1 MGIYYSSVGTRLNNC
16 LRAEGLTIED
26 FAVISPKL
34 VVRIRNLGRKSEV
47 AIIDRLE
54 ELNMKPGRW
63 LGEEL
68 VWYEALPYYMEHREE
83 IRKKYPI
90 QYIEKPEEPKEPA
103 PELEK
108 PKDDWEE
115 YRKQLA
121 KEIFLIYI
129 KSEADMPLNT
139 PQVLSEAAVDAA
151 DALIAELKKE
161 YQ

>member
-16 LRAEGLTIED
+16 LRAEELTIED

-34 VVRIRNLGRKSEV
+34 VMRIKNLGRKSEV

-68 VWYEALPYYMEHREE
+68 IWYKVLPYYKEHREE

-90 QYIEKPEEPKEPA
+90 QYIEKPEEQKSEP
-103 PELEK
+103 EK

-129 KSEADMPLNT
+129 KSEADSPINS
-139 PQVLSEAAVDAA
+139 PQVLSEAAADAA
-151 DALIAELKKE
+151 DALIEELKKD
-161 YQ
+161 YK

>member
-16 LRAEGLTIED
+16 LRAEELTIED

-34 VVRIRNLGRKSEV
+34 VMRIKNLGRKSEV

-68 VWYEALPYYMEHREE
+68 TWYKALPYYKEHREE

-90 QYIEKPEEPKEPA
+90 QYIEKPEEQKPEP
-103 PELEK
+103 EK

-129 KSEADMPLNT
+129 KSEADSPINS
-139 PQVLSEAAVDAA
+139 PQVLSEAAADAA
-151 DALIAELKKE
+151 DALIEELKKD